1 MAAHLGVEH
10 NQDRSATMDTPFV
23 SSTIETSNLQPAAV
37 EQPIE
42 LDIDELQRHMVVTR
56 RKVRA
61 GQYLYRNGQPFHALH
76 LVHAGFLK
84 TCELSEDGRE
94 QVTGF
99 RMRGDLLGV
108 ESIGLAVHTCD
119 AIALEDS
126 QIWELPYPP
135 VLTACLH
142 IPELQVRLS
151 SALAEEIRRDRSWM
165 LTIGT
170 LPAEQRVAAFL
181 LDIASRLA
189 RLGFSARHF
198 ILRMGRADIASFLAL
213 KHETVSRALSHLE
226 QLEYISVLRREVR
239 LLDIPKL
246 SVCAGASR
254 MLQ

>member
-1 MAAHLGVEH
+1 
-10 NQDRSATMDTPFV
+10 MDTPLAP
-23 SSTIETSNLQPAAV
+23 STIEMSNPQQAAV
-37 EQPIE
+37 EQPPE
-42 LDIDELQRHMVVTR
+42 LDIEELQRHMVVTR
-56 RKVRA
+56 RKIRA
-61 GQYLYRNGQPFHALH
+61 GQYLYRNGQPFHALY

-119 AIALEDS
+119 AVALEDS

-135 VLTACLH
+135 VLNACLH
-142 IPELQVRLS
+142 VPELQIRLS
-151 SALAEEIRRDRSWM
+151 SALAEEIRHDRSWM

-181 LDIASRLA
+181 LDLATRLA

-226 QLEYISVLRREVR
+226 QLEYISVLRREVK

-246 SVCAGASR
+246 SACAGMSR
-254 MLQ
+254 MIQ